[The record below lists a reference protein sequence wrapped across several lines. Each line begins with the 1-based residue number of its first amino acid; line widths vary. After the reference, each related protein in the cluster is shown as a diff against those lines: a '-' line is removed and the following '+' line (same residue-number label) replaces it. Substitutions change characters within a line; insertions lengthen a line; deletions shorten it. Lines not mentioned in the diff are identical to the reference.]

1 LNTPDDR
8 PAALITGAV
17 KRVGLAIARELA
29 RAWQPSGGCRLI
41 ITYRSSEAQ
50 ARTAEAELRPL
61 GADVQLHRVDF
72 DSPAAADDFAHH
84 LARTLPRLDVLV
96 HNASTYVPTPLA
108 SITAEQALAAYRVNA
123 LAPLLLSGRL
133 APLLSRSMLPGGGA
147 IVAMCDIHALG
158 EHGLPRPDFIAYG
171 MSKAALA
178 EMVRSL
184 ARELAPRV
192 RVNGVAPGVVAWP
205 EQGHESD
212 PKAQEAYL
220 TRVPLAR
227 AGMPEDAACVVRWL
241 ALEAAYVTGEI
252 VRVDG
257 GRSLR

>member
-1 LNTPDDR
+1 MSAAADR

-17 KRVGLAIARELA
+17 KRVGLATARELA

-41 ITYRSSEAQ
+41 ITYRSSEDE
-50 ARTAEAELRPL
+50 ARAAAAELGSL
-61 GADVQLHRVDF
+61 GAEVQFERADF
-72 DSPAAADDFAHH
+72 ESEAAVGS
-84 LARTLPRLDVLV
+84 LAERLSRTLPRLDVLV
-96 HNASTYVPTPLA
+96 HNASTYIPTPLA
-108 SITAEQALAAYRVNA
+108 SLTAQQALAAYRVNA
-123 LAPLLLSGRL
+123 LAPLLLSTRL
-133 APLLSRSMLPGGGA
+133 APLLGRSPLPGGGA

-184 ARELAPRV
+184 ARELAPKV

-205 EQGHESD
+205 EKGYESD
-212 PKAQEAYL
+212 EAMQKAYL
-220 TRVPLAR
+220 SRVPLGR
-227 AGMPEDAACVVRWL
+227 AGTPEDAAGAVRWL